1 MLGATLALS
10 GCGAQ
15 QAGAAAIV
23 NDRVISDQDVQNVA
37 KELTVIIPDGQKL
50 SSTETLFSLILA
62 PYVSAEADRAHKTVS
77 VSEARKAIDK
87 VADPAPATIEFVRM
101 QLGFRRL
108 DQASKVSIANVLR
121 KAKIT
126 INPRYGTFDAKQI
139 AMIPTSP
146 NWIKAS
152 APSPAK

>member
-101 QLGFRRL
+101 QLRFRRL

-121 KAKIT
+121 KAQIT
-126 INPRYGTFDAKQI
+126 TNPRYGNSDA
-139 AMIPTSP
+139 
-146 NWIKAS
+146 
-152 APSPAK
+152 